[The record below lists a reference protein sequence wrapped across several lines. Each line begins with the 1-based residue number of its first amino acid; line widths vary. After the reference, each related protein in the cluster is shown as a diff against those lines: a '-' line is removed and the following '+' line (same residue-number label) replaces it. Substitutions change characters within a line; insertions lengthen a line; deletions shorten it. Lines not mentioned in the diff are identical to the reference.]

1 MHFDDFGINV
11 AGFLTA
17 ELGLGEVARSYVQ
30 AIKHLDMPLS
40 LQDAS
45 FITHQ
50 RKADT
55 SLSGFSSYNPYPTN
69 LICLNAP
76 EIKHFIDKFGSQYF
90 KTKYNIGSWW
100 WEVEELPA
108 DWKAEFYR
116 FDELWVGTNFIRDNF
131 LKVSPIPVFTVPPL
145 VVLQRTGITRTMY
158 DLSRSEFIFL
168 YAFDFF
174 SCFERKNPLAVV
186 EAFKIAFPNE
196 DKVRLVIKCTN
207 GSSFPAQFTQLHQAC
222 DHKQITLLD
231 SYMSKKEL
239 HGLIE
244 NCDCYVSLHRTEG
257 FGLPMA
263 EAMALKKP
271 VIATGWSG
279 NLDFTTA
286 ENSLLVKHGF
296 TENGQDYGP
305 YKRGM
310 RWAEPDIEHAA
321 KLMRVMF
328 EDQEHAKAL
337 GQRGQATILEKFSKD
352 AVAATML
359 QRFEKMKCKVH
370 RVEQLAK
377 FKRGLVGLPEEIDL
391 GKLPLPRTAPTAPTA
406 TAAVAAGQ
414 VQVDRLNEELTLID
428 DLKLVDSEV
437 QSQGLRAKSKNEILV
452 DQWEALLT
460 KWWHRPVLG
469 APLRFVTECLKRVV
483 IRALSGEPARII
495 RSQVLDQTFEGI
507 AQLAKMDAEK
517 IEALEN
523 RIKLLEAEAKLVV
536 VDDHLRS

>member
-30 AIKHLDMPLS
+30 AIKHLEMPLS

-55 SLSGFSSYNPYPTN
+55 SLSGFSFYNPYPTN

-76 EIKHFIDKFGSQYF
+76 EIRHFIERFGAQYF

-108 DWKAEFYR
+108 DWQVEFYR

-145 VVLQRTGITRTMY
+145 VVLQRTGITRTIY

-186 EAFKIAFPNE
+186 EAFKMAFPNE
-196 DKVRLVIKCTN
+196 AKARLVIKSTN

-239 HGLIE
+239 CGLIE

-279 NLDFTTA
+279 NLDFTTP
-286 ENSLLVKHGF
+286 ENSLLVKYGF

-310 RWAEPDIEHAA
+310 RWADPDVEHAA
-321 KLMRVMF
+321 KLMRLMF
-328 EDQEHAKAL
+328 EDQEHAKTL
-337 GQRGQATILEKFSKD
+337 GQKGQATIQEKFSKD
-352 AVAATML
+352 AVATAMA

-377 FKRGLVGLPEEIDL
+377 FKRGLVGLPDEIDL
-391 GKLPLPRTAPTAPTA
+391 GKGPVHS
-406 TAAVAAGQ
+406 AASASDGRQQ
-414 VQVDRLNEELTLID
+414 VEQRNETLTLID
-428 DLKLVDSEV
+428 DVKLVDSAI
-437 QSQGLRAKSKNEILV
+437 QSQGMRAKSKNEILV
-452 DQWEALLT
+452 DHWEAFFT
-460 KWWHRPVLG
+460 NWWHRPIIG
-469 APLRFVTECLKRVV
+469 APLRFVTECLKRIVV
-483 IRALSGEPARII
+483 RALSGEPARVI

-507 AQLAKMDAEK
+507 AQLAKLDAEK
-517 IEALEN
+517 IEVLEN
-523 RIKLLEAEAKLVV
+523 RVKLLEAEGKLVM
-536 VDDHLRS
+536 VDDLPRS